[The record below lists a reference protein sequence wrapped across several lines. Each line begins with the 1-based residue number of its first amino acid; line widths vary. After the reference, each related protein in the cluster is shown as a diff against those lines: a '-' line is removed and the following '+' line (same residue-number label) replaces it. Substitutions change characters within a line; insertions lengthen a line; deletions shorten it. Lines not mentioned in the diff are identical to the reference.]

1 MSSGLRGAVVIGLLA
16 ILLAACSSSDDDEI
30 QSGQKY
36 YFLES
41 LAQVEAG
48 GRQLQTAGLDRQSL
62 TEALA
67 RLDQGLQLAF
77 QVDRKFLDQLDLR
90 LGKNYQRYFVRGVE
104 NYRIGIEAGD
114 EAQQREGL
122 RLLSQWAEFWQA
134 EQVIVCINRR
144 LGMGQGSCAA
154 SGGLDLI
161 DTLPAMI
168 AVERLEVPVA
178 RRECLGRCKTGPVMR
193 IAPGGP
199 FFTEIDATRLVDI
212 IAQLKSFIEIQHADR
227 S

>member
-1 MSSGLRGAVVIGLLA
+1 MGR
-16 ILLAACSSSDDDEI
+16 IL
-30 QSGQKY
+30 
-36 YFLES
+36 
-41 LAQVEAG
+41 AG
-48 GRQLQTAGLDRQSL
+48 GAGGDPGQI
-62 TEALA
+62 EPGLA
-67 RLDQGLQLAF
+67 VSRP
-77 QVDRKFLDQLDLR
+77 V
-90 LGKNYQRYFVRGVE
+90 
-104 NYRIGIEAGD
+104 
-114 EAQQREGL
+114 
-122 RLLSQWAEFWQA
+122 S
-134 EQVIVCINRR
+134 VIVCINRR

-178 RRECLGRCKTGPVMR
+178 RRECLGRCETGPVMR